1 MQKKTT
7 GAQFSLGSRTTLNMR
22 VLGGGSCSAQE
33 DGEEEE
39 AEKGGG
45 KGTGNQ
51 QKKPSKLQTSWNNL
65 SRQKERGQSK
75 AGEASARNGPMKKDL
90 CAAARQKKKKML
102 TLSERG
108 PVAQRHNDKQ
118 SAVNPF

>member
-1 MQKKTT
+1 MFFCAKRRTVFIRLMYDPEHARSRRRQL
-7 GAQFSLGSRTTLNMR
+7 FSSRR
-22 VLGGGSCSAQE
+22 WGGR
-33 DGEEEE
+33 
-39 AEKGGG
+39 GGG
-45 KGTGNQ
+45 KGRRKRDTEST
-51 QKKPSKLQTSWNNL
+51 KKPSKLQTSWNNL

-108 PVAQRHNDKQ
+108 PVAQRHKDKQ